1 MSAFHGCSNLRT
13 VNLSQGL
20 KSIPLRTF
28 EGCRMLEDIDI
39 PDSVTKISTNAFER
53 CGLRQLII
61 PDSVTSIGDQA
72 FRDCIEL
79 SAAYIPE
86 SVKRLEEFT
95 FNQCRSLQVVIISNA
110 TERDAEMFNNVF
122 MRNVTIIEPSVIH
135 DFQRAHHCET
145 LQEAI
150 TYYRL
155 STIEVLQAQHFHDM
169 PHLSVADVLNIIQII
184 RVF

>member
-1 MSAFHGCSNLRT
+1 MHLNVAAY
-13 VNLSQGL
+13 V
-20 KSIPLRTF
+20 
-28 EGCRMLEDIDI
+28 
-39 PDSVTKISTNAFER
+39 V
-53 CGLRQLII
+53 II

-95 FNQCRSLQVVIISNA
+95 FNQCRSLQVVIISNE
-110 TERDAEMFNNVF
+110 TERDAEIFN
-122 MRNVTIIEPSVIH
+122 NVTIIEPSVIH
-135 DFQRAHHCET
+135 NFQHAHHCET

-155 STIEVLQAQHFHDM
+155 SIIEVLQVQHFHDM
-169 PHLSVADVLNIIQII
+169 PHLSVADVLNVIQIHHKMH
-184 RVF
+184 RNDNQTTELLRWVMGSVLSLWRYGSTSDV